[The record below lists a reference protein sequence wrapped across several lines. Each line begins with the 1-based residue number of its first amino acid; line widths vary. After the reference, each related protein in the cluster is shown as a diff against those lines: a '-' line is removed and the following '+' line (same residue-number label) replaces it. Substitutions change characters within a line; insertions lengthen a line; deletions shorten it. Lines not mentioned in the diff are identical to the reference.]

1 MKNRK
6 RKLSLDINIKIQLM
20 VGFLIPIIFVIIV
33 GALSYNKAEKG
44 MVSNFEVAAQNTIE
58 TQMKYFD
65 SVFNLIQGDALQFKL
80 DQEIQGLM
88 ANTYVFD
95 ASKEVAIINKT
106 NSTFSSK
113 RELNPF
119 ISNIYIIPKTNQN
132 IISTTKSHLATV
144 SQPTLQPEGFYE
156 KWSATEEGK
165 AVNNAA
171 KNQWFSYHTEMDAL
185 TGYDKEYILSF
196 MTPLLNKAAVVVI
209 DIDYQKV
216 KEALQELDHSG
227 GTMIGYITSEG
238 KEILVKEDTN
248 NTEINIASEGFYQE
262 AISSGEL
269 SGSKYIIY
277 NEQEYLFI
285 YHTSEV
291 TGTTLV
297 YLVPQEKLIA
307 SALEIKSLTV
317 VLVAV
322 SCGVAILIGL
332 GISLNITKSMGSII
346 KRLKRVAEGDL
357 TVRMKTEGKSEFA
370 MLNRQIAHMIEN
382 TRKLIQSVE
391 RIVSVVHISSEEVD
405 EVSGLIEQS
414 SGDIL
419 EALREIDIGVSQQA
433 DDTQDCL
440 VQMDHLSQAIE
451 VVRDDIKKTFSASEF
466 TREIILKSIATM
478 ETLSTQTE
486 NTINVTS
493 LVKNDVKI
501 LEGHSAEIKKFVAI
515 IADIAEQTNLLSLNA
530 SIEAARAGEAG
541 RGFAVVAEEI
551 RKLADGS
558 REAANEINKV
568 VEIIEKQTGTTVL
581 RANKAEEIVE
591 EQAKTVETTSRDFLS
606 IYNATQ
612 EIITGM
618 EDVNVKVRDM
628 DQDRGG
634 TLEAISSISAVM
646 EETAASSGNVYAI
659 AGNQK
664 DTVLL
669 LREASEQLKAN
680 MESLKTA
687 VSVFKTIEDK

>member
-95 ASKEVAIINKT
+95 ASKEVAIRNKT

-165 AVNNAA
+165 AVNNAS

-466 TREIILKSIATM
+466 TRDIILKSIATM